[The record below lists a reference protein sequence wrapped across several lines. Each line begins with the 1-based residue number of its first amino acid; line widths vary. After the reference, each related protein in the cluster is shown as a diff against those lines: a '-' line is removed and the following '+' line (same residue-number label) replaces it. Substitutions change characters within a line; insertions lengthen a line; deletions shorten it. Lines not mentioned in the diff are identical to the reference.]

1 MGIVDIII
9 VLIII
14 FGIYIGWQHGIIK
27 QISDLIILM
36 FASFISGKIS
46 DKLFGLLYK
55 YLPFL
60 NFKGKA
66 EGLKSINIIFWKIML
81 YLACILLIIYIIS
94 VIFKKTKLEEKI
106 SNSMVEAG
114 GLSKILGAVL
124 SIPLTLLLIFN
135 LSLILL
141 SPNFN
146 LKVIASS
153 KLSSLVLK
161 KTPVLSRQNI
171 NLYSNQIYIIKRI
184 NEEDN
189 TYENY
194 ETVNEDI
201 INNILQTKLVSNE
214 IIEELKNDNKLVG
227 TRKENVQDNTE
238 DDNNSDSSDNKNSNK
253 NNNGNNNDDDDNDVP
268 TDDSSDNYDDSS
280 DDTSDSSDGYD
291 EDDSNIEDNID
302 VDDEPIEDDVDDFGD
317 MDDFDDDFGDDF

>member
-1 MGIVDIII
+1 MGIVDVII

-14 FGIYIGWQHGIIK
+14 FGVYIGWQHGVIK
-27 QISDLIILM
+27 QISDLVILM
-36 FASFISGKIS
+36 LTSFVSGKIS
-46 DKLFGLLYK
+46 DKLFSLLYK

-94 VIFKKTKLEEKI
+94 MIFKKTKLEEKI

-114 GLSKILGAVL
+114 GLSKIFGAVL
-124 SIPLTLLLIFN
+124 SVPLMILLIFN

-146 LKVIASS
+146 LKAVASS
-153 KLSSLVLK
+153 KLSSLILT
-161 KTPVLSRQNI
+161 KTPILFRQNI
-171 NLYSNQIYIIKRI
+171 NLYSNQKYIIKRI

-214 IIEELKNDNKLVG
+214 IIENLKNDNKLVG
-227 TRKENVQDNTE
+227 TRKQKTQDNYDNTE
-238 DDNNSDSSDNKNSNK
+238 HDDNNVPNDDKNSNR
-253 NNNGNNNDDDDNDVP
+253 NNNDDDNNDLP
-268 TDDSSDNYDDSS
+268 YDDTDDNYDDSS

-302 VDDEPIEDDVDDFGD
+302 VDDEPIEEDVDDFDD
-317 MDDFDDDFGDDF
+317 MDDFDADF